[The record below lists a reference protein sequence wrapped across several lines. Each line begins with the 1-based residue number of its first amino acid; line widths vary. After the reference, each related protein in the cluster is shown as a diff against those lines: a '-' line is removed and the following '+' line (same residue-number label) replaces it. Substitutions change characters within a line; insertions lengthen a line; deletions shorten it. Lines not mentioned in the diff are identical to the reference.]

1 MTATLMMSADAQ
13 ALRFSLDPMNVSH
26 FSSDPL
32 DLAHFALDSGP
43 FATAFSFEDED
54 DHEKDDAKK

>member
-1 MTATLMMSADAQ
+1 MTATMMMSADAQ

-32 DLAHFALDSGP
+32 DLAHLASG
-43 FATAFSFEDED
+43 FSFADDEDED
-54 DHEKDDAKK
+54 ERAETTKK

>member
-1 MTATLMMSADAQ
+1 MTATMMISADAQ

-32 DLAHFALDSGP
+32 DLAHL
-43 FATAFSFEDED
+43 ATGFSFEDAED
-54 DHEKDDAKK
+54 EGSGAACRASQQTEK

>member
-1 MTATLMMSADAQ
+1 MTATMTMSADAQ

-32 DLAHFALDSGP
+32 DLAHL
-43 FATAFSFEDED
+43 ATGFSFDDEDED
-54 DHEKDDAKK
+54 DAEKTEK